1 MQIFRQAGQTHFLN
15 SVHVCVFYEDNLIAK
30 CGNCR
35 RPLFSSSLNLFLSL
49 ERGSWRNYD
58 DGAESVHFFGMPF
71 MHLGFNKGERERE
84 GFTVKVREMP
94 FSNVQDF
101 KTGLPFLHTL

>member
-1 MQIFRQAGQTHFLN
+1 M
-15 SVHVCVFYEDNLIAK
+15 
-30 CGNCR
+30 
-35 RPLFSSSLNLFLSL
+35 
-49 ERGSWRNYD
+49 
-58 DGAESVHFFGMPF
+58 HFFGMPF

-101 KTGLPFLHTL
+101 KTGLPFLYTLESFYVGLDSEIATYLIRDTTIKLVLTE